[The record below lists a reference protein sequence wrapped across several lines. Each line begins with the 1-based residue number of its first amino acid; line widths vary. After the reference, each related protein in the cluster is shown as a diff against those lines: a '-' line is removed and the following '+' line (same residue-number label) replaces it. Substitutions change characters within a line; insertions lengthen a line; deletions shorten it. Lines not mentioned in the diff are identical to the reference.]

1 MSGSGE
7 PKYIR
12 HGADGDLSDH
22 DSGIQFS
29 IRVASCPIEE
39 L

>member
-1 MSGSGE
+1 MGLESQNASGTVMM
-7 PKYIR
+7 
-12 HGADGDLSDH
+12 GDLSDH
-22 DSGIQFS
+22 DSGVQFS